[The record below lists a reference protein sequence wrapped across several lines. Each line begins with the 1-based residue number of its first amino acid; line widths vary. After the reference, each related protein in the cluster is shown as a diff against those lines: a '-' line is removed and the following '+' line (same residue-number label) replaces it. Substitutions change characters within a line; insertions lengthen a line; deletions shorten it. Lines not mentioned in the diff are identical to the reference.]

1 MMRLFLVL
9 LNLPLPA
16 LGFVLAGGFI
26 LLLMAIVLVV
36 SVPSASERII
46 HFLALLK
53 EVFYSGAMTKPSRSE
68 DRLSRGDGA
77 GECEEE

>member
-9 LNLPLPA
+9 LNLPLPV

-26 LLLMAIVLVV
+26 LLLTVIVLVV
-36 SVPSASERII
+36 YVPSASERII
-46 HFLALLK
+46 QFLALLE
-53 EVFYSGAMTKPSRSE
+53 EVFYSGTMTKPSRSE
-68 DRLSRGDGA
+68 DRLSRGDSA